1 MRVLVTGGTGFVGA
15 HSVAAIVRAGH
26 QVRLL
31 ARDPGSVARALG
43 PVGVV
48 EPDSVEVVRGDMT
61 DAALLRRIMAGVD
74 GVLHAGAVYSF
85 DSRAAAT
92 MRAVNA
98 AGTAAVLGEARRA
111 GCDPIVHVSSI
122 VALLPTEDD
131 MLSTRTPVGT
141 APEPYFASKQA
152 AERIARRHQAG
163 GAPVTITYPSAL
175 LGPHDP
181 KLGDQT
187 ARLRNALRGLLPVWP
202 TGGFPIGDVRDTA
215 ALHAALM
222 EPGQGPRRVFA
233 PGVYVSTR
241 DLVGALRGLTGR
253 ALPTAYLPARALL
266 PLGRLASAAQQLLPA
281 TLPVEYGGIYTCAT
295 AVPLAEVTAGRSLVT
310 TLHDTIR
317 WLYGEGLISTR
328 QAGWC
333 AEPAPPPD
341 VSRVDGA
348 VAGVTR

>member
-31 ARDPGSVARALG
+31 VRDPGSVARALG
-43 PVGVV
+43 PVGVD
-48 EPDSVEVVRGDMT
+48 PGCVEVVRGDMT
-61 DAALLRRIMAGVD
+61 DAALVRTAVSGVD

-85 DSRAAAT
+85 DSRDAAT

-122 VALLPTEDD
+122 VALLPTGDPA
-131 MLSTRTPVGT
+131 LTTGTPVGR

-163 GAPVTITYPSAL
+163 GAPVTITYPPAL

-187 ARLRNALRGLLPVWP
+187 ARLRNALRGRLPVWP

-215 ALHAALM
+215 ALHAALLA
-222 EPGQGPRRVFA
+222 PGAGPRRVFA
-233 PGVYVSTR
+233 PGGYVATK
-241 DLVGALRGLTGR
+241 DLIGTLRELTGR
-253 ALPTAYLPARALL
+253 RLPTAYLPARALL
-266 PLGRLASAAQQLLPA
+266 PLGRLASAAQRAVPG
-281 TLPVEYGGIYTCAT
+281 TLPVEHGGIYTCAT
-295 AVPLAEVTAGRSLVT
+295 AVPLAQVSAGRSLAT
-310 TLHDTIR
+310 TLQDTIR
-317 WLYGEGLISTR
+317 WLYGQDLISAR

-333 AEPAPPPD
+333 ARPAPPPD
-341 VSRVDGA
+341 VSHVDGA
-348 VAGVTR
+348 VAGVAR